1 MSIGGQVLDPI
12 IASFILWLVFCMNI
26 PQGWEI
32 CKFFCRKLVR
42 AEADDSGGGDE
53 GLQISLQNDD
63 GEAHRFCPTGMTKMI
78 KQQQFVFFGGTIYL
92 MAQNQ

>member
-63 GEAHRFCPTGMTKMI
+63 GEAHRFCPTGMRKMTKMI
-78 KQQQFVFFGGTIYL
+78 KQQQFFFAILQT
-92 MAQNQ
+92 